1 MVKAKSNNS
10 GVFEETQFEK
20 EERKKKKK
28 GKKGAKEPQ
37 SALVN
42 RKSTLDDLGDG
53 WLHNTGKTRKESE
66 KCGDRIFY
74 GLSKLRYCRNFRVY
88 SI

>member
-66 KCGDRIFY
+66 KKDSVDEQWDQMNMDEGDLY
-74 GLSKLRYCRNFRVY
+74 KKK
-88 SI
+88 